1 MHGLIISLV
10 VLLSFLVTGLYAH
23 GPGGAGHGP
32 RTEITESQASEKA
45 TEIVA
50 AIVKDGKLDNSWA
63 QMQPAEVKK
72 RTFKD
77 RPEWIITFNN
87 PRGKDTAK
95 QKLYIFLSLY
105 GDYLGANHTGD

>member
-10 VLLSFLVTGLYAH
+10 VLLSFSVTGLYAH
-23 GPGGAGHGP
+23 GPGGHGP
-32 RTEITESQASEKA
+32 KTEITENQASEMA
-45 TEIVA
+45 TKVVA

-63 QMQPAEVKK
+63 QIQPAEVKK

-77 RPEWIITFNN
+77 SPEWIITFNN
-87 PRGKDTAK
+87 PKEKDIAK